1 METAKQIYKERI
13 FTDNEAEGTLS
24 DQVFRGTNEI
34 NKKQKR
40 CRFYWNKHI
49 VLIKNNK
56 RKN

>member
-1 METAKQIYKERI
+1 MEKAKQIYKERI

-40 CRFYWNKHI
+40 CRFY
-49 VLIKNNK
+49 
-56 RKN
+56 